1 MKFICLH
8 HRSLTPESVARS
20 RLWDSGEKLFS
31 NRNTKNARGLPP
43 PPPFP
48 SSTRPTILS
57 QSLAKAPEPETH
69 WLRGLLWECVTW
81 GDSCKLN
88 TDGNMEKENTNL
100 LIPGKVF
107 CSYWN
112 IQRAFYINGQLKC
125 HFHMQCHSFY
135 KASDLQRCQIE
146 HVPISNDAYK

>member
-1 MKFICLH
+1 M
-8 HRSLTPESVARS
+8 
-20 RLWDSGEKLFS
+20 
-31 NRNTKNARGLPP
+31 
-43 PPPFP
+43 
-48 SSTRPTILS
+48 
-57 QSLAKAPEPETH
+57 
-69 WLRGLLWECVTW
+69 
-81 GDSCKLN
+81 N

-146 HVPISNDAYK
+146 HVPVSNDAYKIIVLNT